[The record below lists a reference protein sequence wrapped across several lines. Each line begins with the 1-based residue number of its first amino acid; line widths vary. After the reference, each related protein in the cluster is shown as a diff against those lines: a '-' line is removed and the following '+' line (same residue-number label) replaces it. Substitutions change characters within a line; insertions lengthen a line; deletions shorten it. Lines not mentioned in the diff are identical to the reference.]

1 MEQLAIVIVS
11 WNVCALLRA
20 CLASLYADLE
30 GSTTEAEVWVV
41 DNASDDGTPE
51 IVAREF
57 PRCRLI
63 ASTDNLGFVAGN
75 NLALSRIQQGQDRV
89 DAVWFLNP
97 DTRVLPG
104 ATSALLH
111 SLTLNEDVGVV
122 GARLLNPDGSLQHGA
137 FRFPGLFQL
146 AFELYPLPA
155 RLYDTPLNGRY
166 SSKLYANDAAFAVD
180 HPLGASMMV
189 RGAAIEDVGPWDE
202 RFHMYCE
209 EIDWCWRMR
218 KAGWRALCVPTARV
232 IHYGGQSSSQVPVA
246 SFIRLWTSRAL
257 LYRRHHHSAVYAL
270 ARAMVVRTMSHRARR
285 ATPEMA
291 EACRQVISAWDTPT

>member
-111 SLTLNEDVGVV
+111 SLTLNEDVG
-122 GARLLNPDGSLQHGA
+122 LLAPGYSIRMVRSSTEPSDFLGCSSWRSSFTPCQHVCM
-137 FRFPGLFQL
+137 
-146 AFELYPLPA
+146 
-155 RLYDTPLNGRY
+155 TPLSMDGIP
-166 SSKLYANDAAFAVD
+166 ANSMLTTRPS
-180 HPLGASMMV
+180 PLITHWA
-189 RGAAIEDVGPWDE
+189 P
-202 RFHMYCE
+202 
-209 EIDWCWRMR
+209 
-218 KAGWRALCVPTARV
+218 L
-232 IHYGGQSSSQVPVA
+232 
-246 SFIRLWTSRAL
+246 
-257 LYRRHHHSAVYAL
+257 
-270 ARAMVVRTMSHRARR
+270 
-285 ATPEMA
+285 
-291 EACRQVISAWDTPT
+291 